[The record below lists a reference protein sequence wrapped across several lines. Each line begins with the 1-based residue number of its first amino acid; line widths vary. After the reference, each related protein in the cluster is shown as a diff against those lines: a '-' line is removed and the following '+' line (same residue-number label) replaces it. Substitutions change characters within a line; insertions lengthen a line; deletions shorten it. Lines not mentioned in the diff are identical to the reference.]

1 MLASW
6 RPVFDEKDQGI
17 LHRSLL
23 AEALDG
29 LVDVAVFVWD
39 EDRHYVAVNQA
50 ACTLTG
56 LSREELIGMP
66 VGDMT
71 ADGASPVIERTQR
84 APLLRG
90 SSSFTRRDG
99 EQVDL
104 EWLTVHTRISHL
116 PFMVSICWRAGS
128 AVSDKEGSDPLPGV

>member
-1 MLASW
+1 M
-6 RPVFDEKDQGI
+6 FDEKDQEI

-29 LVDVAVFVWD
+29 LAEVAVFVWD

-66 VGDMT
+66 VGELT

-104 EWLTVHTRISHL
+104 EWLTVHTHISHL

-128 AVSDKEGSDPLPGV
+128 ADSDTEGSEPLPGV